1 MPPVTPLSLRERSIV
16 NDRLGP
22 MTPVEREVARVLR
35 DAVDADTER
44 GLALLG
50 SDRRVLYANS
60 AARTILADGSAR
72 GVDALLP
79 LELDKAIQGLLERA
93 QAEQATQA
101 MELSWPNEDER
112 SARILIEAMRRDLGW
127 YVLVRLLRAQS
138 WVEPTIR
145 RLQARFQLTLREA
158 QVAGLVARGHSN
170 GEVATA
176 LGIVE
181 KTVKNVL
188 MTVYQKCGVRNR
200 VELALRAYDVGLI
213 SRDA

>member
-1 MPPVTPLSLRERSIV
+1 MQPVMPMSLRERSIV

-22 MTPVEREVARVLR
+22 MSPVEREVARVLR
-35 DAVDADTER
+35 DAVDGDTER
-44 GLALLG
+44 GLALLA
-50 SDRRVLYANS
+50 SDRRVLYINS
-60 AARTILADGSAR
+60 AARTLLADGSPR

-79 LELDKAIQGLLERA
+79 LDIDRAVQTLLERA
-93 QAEQATQA
+93 RAEQVPQA
-101 MELSWPNEDER
+101 LELSWPNEEER
-112 SARILIEAMRRDLGW
+112 SARVLLEAMRRDLGW
-127 YVLVRLLRAQS
+127 YVLVRLTRAQA

-158 QVAGLVARGHSN
+158 QVAALVARGQSN
-170 GEVATA
+170 GEVATG

-188 MTVYQKCGVRNR
+188 MTVYQKCAVRNR

-213 SRDA
+213 TREV